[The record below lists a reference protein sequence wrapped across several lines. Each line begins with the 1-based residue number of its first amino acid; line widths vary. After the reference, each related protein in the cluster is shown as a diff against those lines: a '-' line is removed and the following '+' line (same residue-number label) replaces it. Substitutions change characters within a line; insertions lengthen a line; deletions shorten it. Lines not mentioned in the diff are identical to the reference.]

1 MVILLSKLWHNT
13 IMEGSDVVSVKV
25 PESLRKK
32 MKMTDIK
39 WSDVLRRAIEKE
51 VQQHERKKAVSSL
64 LEFTKQKPKNK
75 SGKSVETFLRET
87 REER

>member
-1 MVILLSKLWHNT
+1 
-13 IMEGSDVVSVKV
+13 MEGSDVVSVKV

-32 MKMTDIK
+32 MRRTDIK

-75 SGKSVETFLRET
+75 SGKSVEAFLRET